1 MLVCIR
7 GAGDLA
13 TGIAV
18 RLFRSNF
25 KIIMLDIE
33 KPTTVRRTVSFSEAV
48 RLGKT
53 FVEDIAAY
61 RAENFSE
68 ALEIA
73 GKNSVAVLV
82 CPDGSEIKNIS
93 PAGGAPVDC
102 LVDAIIAKK
111 NLGTKINDAPI
122 VIGVGPGFTV
132 GVDCHSVIETKRG
145 HTLGRAFYQYGDK
158 AIPNT
163 GTPGNIAG
171 FSSERVLR
179 APCDGVITPLKEI
192 GTLVKAGEIAA
203 MVDNCPLYCTI
214 DGMLRGMLAPG
225 VKVFKGMKSGDIDP
239 RGADIDYLKV
249 SDKAL
254 SIGGGVLEAILHFS
268 KNKL

>member
-1 MLVCIR
+1 MLACIR

-13 TGIAV
+13 SGIAV
-18 RLFRSNF
+18 RLIRSNI
-25 KIIMLDIE
+25 KVIMLDIE

-53 FVEDIAAY
+53 FVEDIVAY

-73 GKNSVAVLV
+73 NKNSVAVLV
-82 CPDGSEIKNIS
+82 DPDGSIIKNL
-93 PAGGAPVDC
+93 APDV
-102 LVDAIIAKK
+102 LIDAIIAKK

-132 GVDCHSVIETKRG
+132 GTDCHAVIETKRG
-145 HTLGRAFYQYGDK
+145 HTLGRAFYEKGSK
-158 AIPNT
+158 AIKNT
-163 GTPGNIAG
+163 GIPGNIGGYSA
-171 FSSERVLR
+171 ERVLR
-179 APCDGVITPLKEI
+179 APCEGVINPVKKI
-192 GTLVKAGEIAA
+192 GDLVKAGEVAA
-203 MVDNCPLYCTI
+203 TVDNTPLYCTI

-225 VKVFKGMKSGDIDP
+225 VKVFEGMKSGDIDP
-239 RGADIDYLKV
+239 RGKEADYLKV

-254 SIGGGVLEAILHFS
+254 SIGGGVLEAILHFHHDNS
-268 KNKL
+268 